1 MYTCFIFSG
10 SKIEACRCGF
20 SLENQVGLDI
30 RSYQI
35 IRLNSTSTS
44 VSKIC
49 VHRNICINNIRE
61 SQRLRFA
68 SVARVRG
75 PPSKARIRVV
85 FMRYGHR
92 AGGAASPGH
101 PSGTRRFGRPA
112 NRNEAGSSFR
122 IIRGRW
128 PALHRVRCGAR
139 EPKLSGLGGRPG
151 PCQADGSGGDQPLGP
166 SASTFPYG
174 KS

>member
-20 SLENQVGLDI
+20 SLENQVRLDI
-30 RSYQI
+30 CSYQI
-35 IRLNSTSTS
+35 IRVNSTGTS

-92 AGGAASPGH
+92 AGGAASPGALWAH
-101 PSGTRRFGRPA
+101 SASADPRTGMKP
-112 NRNEAGSSFR
+112 EA
-122 IIRGRW
+122 
-128 PALHRVRCGAR
+128 
-139 EPKLSGLGGRPG
+139 
-151 PCQADGSGGDQPLGP
+151 P
-166 SASTFPYG
+166 SASSVGSGRPSTGCGAGPG
-174 KS
+174 SRSSPA